1 MQKIFLLDNFDSFTF
16 NLVHY
21 FESLDC
27 AVVVQR
33 NNEPLPD
40 LLDFDKIVISPGP
53 GLPSEAGRLMEL
65 LEKNNGQIPVL
76 GVCLGMQAIA
86 EYLGGKLYN
95 QNVVK
100 HGIQTSIKEWKP
112 NSLMKSDWVGEKVG
126 LYHSWAVDD
135 SGDYE
140 ITTVSEDDIIMSIEN
155 SKQNLFGVQF
165 HPESILTKRG
175 MEIVKNFVIL

>member
-21 FESLDC
+21 LESLDC
-27 AVVVQR
+27 TVVVQR
-33 NNEPLPD
+33 NNEPLPN
-40 LLDFDKIVISPGP
+40 LLDFDKIVLSPGP
-53 GLPSEAGRLMEL
+53 GLPSEAGCLMEL
-65 LEKNNGQIPVL
+65 LKTNNGQLPVL
-76 GVCLGMQAIA
+76 GVCLGMQSIA
-86 EYLGGKLYN
+86 EFLGGKLYN

-100 HGIQTSIKEWKP
+100 HGIQTTIQEWKT
-112 NSLMKSDWVGEKVG
+112 NSLMQTDWTGEKVG

-140 ITTVSEDDIIMSIEN
+140 VTSVSEDGVIMSIEN
-155 SKQNLFGVQF
+155 KERNLLGVQF
-165 HPESILTKRG
+165 HPESILTNRG